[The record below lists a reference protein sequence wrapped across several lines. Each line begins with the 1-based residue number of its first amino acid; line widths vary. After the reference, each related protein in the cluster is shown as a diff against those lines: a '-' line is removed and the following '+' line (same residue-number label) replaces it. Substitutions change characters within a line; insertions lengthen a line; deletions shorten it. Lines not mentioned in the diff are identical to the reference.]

1 MHILKTDIGEHTAI
15 IRTESEAIVAAI
27 NQMLEKAQA
36 EAEGILSADLVVD
49 VELGYGEPSPD
60 YAVTITT
67 EGSKIVY
74 DRLDYRIETDASYS
88 RASILAYN
96 ELSLKHAFM
105 NLYCAYIVH
114 IGWGLMIHSS
124 CVIEDGKAYL
134 FAGQSGAGKSTVAK
148 LSAPRP
154 LLSDEASLVKITPD
168 GMFVY
173 DSPFRS
179 ELMSIYEGRVCPLDG
194 IHLLIQSSQVE
205 RKQIRSGEGIMH
217 LLDKVFFWAHDA
229 KETSKVLG
237 MLREMVMAVPVY
249 ELHFQKNNT
258 FWEKIS

>member
-1 MHILKTDIGEHTAI
+1 MHILKTEIGEHTAI
-15 IRTESEAIVAAI
+15 VRTESEAIVAAL
-27 NQMLEKAQA
+27 NQMFEKCRADA
-36 EAEGILSADLVVD
+36 ESVLTADLVVD
-49 VELGYGEPSPD
+49 AELGYGEPSPD

-67 EGSKIVY
+67 EGSTIIY
-74 DRLDYRIETDASYS
+74 NRLDYRIETDASY
-88 RASILAYN
+88 RTANIVAYN

-124 CVIEDGKAYL
+124 CVIEDGQAYL

-168 GMFVY
+168 GILVY

-179 ELMSIYEGRVCPLDG
+179 ELMSMYEGRICRLGG

-205 RKQIRSGEGIMH
+205 RKQIRSSEGIMH

-237 MLREMVMAVPVY
+237 MLREMVVTVPVY